1 MGKYLKKSKPTTDV
15 SPPTSSSLLTM
26 GVRTRA
32 KTLALQR
39 LCQETLPDP
48 HSDPDLCYLQLRN
61 RRLQKTSAP
70 VPKGRQRKSGGQG
83 SRPEDD
89 DEEEEEGEDKGGYLN
104 VSVEGSFGENDLEFD
119 ARDRSTRESTP
130 CSFVGGSDAI
140 PIPGSTTRRRSSISS
155 RRITNDLLRGI
166 PTTQEIEEFFA
177 SVEEQQRK
185 SFIDKYNFD
194 ILNDTPLPGR
204 YEWVEV
210 VP

>member
-15 SPPTSSSLLTM
+15 SHPPASSSPLLPM

-39 LCQETLPDP
+39 LHQETLP
-48 HSDPDLCYLQLRN
+48 DPDLCYLQLRS
-61 RRLQKTSAP
+61 RRLHKTTAP
-70 VPKGRQRKSGGQG
+70 VPKGRLGKSGPPV
-83 SRPEDD
+83 STP
-89 DEEEEEGEDKGGYLN
+89 DEVDHGGFRESNLN
-104 VSVEGSFGENDLEFD
+104 LSVEGSFGENDLEFD

-140 PIPGSTTRRRSSISS
+140 PIAGSTTRRRSSMSS
-155 RRITNDLLRGI
+155 QRITNDLLRSI
-166 PTTQEIEEFFA
+166 PTTREIEGFFA
-177 SVEEQQRK
+177 SAEEHQRK
-185 SFIDKYNFD
+185 SFIEKYNFD
-194 ILNDTPLPGR
+194 ILNDIPLPGR